1 MKKALKSLLL
11 LGLLGAALLLNSCG
25 KAEEKKAESNVQNE
39 EKKAEGAGSTG
50 VKTIRFFH
58 RFPDEPYNSFIEEK
72 LKEYEAAHPDI
83 HFEITSAQN
92 QEYKEKLKIVV
103 GGDDTPD
110 IFFSW
115 QEISR
120 RDLSEKI

>member
-11 LGLLGAALLLNSCG
+11 LGVLGAALLLNSCG

-92 QEYKEKLKIVV
+92 QEYKDKLKIVV
-103 GGDDTPD
+103 
-110 IFFSW
+110 
-115 QEISR
+115 
-120 RDLSEKI
+120 